1 MASYRFCRTDDIPL
15 LVEAHNRCCMFPG
28 EDQPA
33 LTVELFRRAIHEI
46 NLWSSSCSLAIV
58 DGEPVGVVLAT
69 KRDRATLIHRMGVL
83 PEHRRQGHGRHL
95 LTSLSNKLAILG
107 PPRLEAELPLDRPDL
122 EAFFLACGYQP
133 GESFSDFY
141 LEHPG
146 PVPAGADLAIPVN
159 LDDITGSE
167 AWAPDTPRS
176 WERTLETLANRR
188 DKITGLA
195 VASDTRIEAW
205 LLHFTPPLN
214 GTRQVVAMG
223 AAPGEQARALLAIL
237 MARCAGE
244 AGSGMTIPRVSSGE
258 IDFAL
263 LESWGYR
270 RTRDYRS
277 YAAAPV
283 AG

>member
-1 MASYRFCRTDDIPL
+1 MASYRFCRSDDIPL
-15 LVEAHNRCCMFPG
+15 LVEAHNRCCAVHVDGRP
-28 EDQPA
+28 P
-33 LTVELFRRAIHEI
+33 LTVETFRRAIHEI

-69 KRDRATLIHRMGVL
+69 KRDQATLIHRVGVL
-83 PEHRRQGHGRHL
+83 PAHQRMGHGRHL

-107 PPRLEAELPLDRPDL
+107 PPRLEAELPLDRPDM
-122 EAFFLACGYQP
+122 EEFFMACGYEP
-133 GESFSDFY
+133 GEAFSDFC
-141 LEHPG
+141 LEQAG
-146 PVPAGADLAIPVN
+146 PIPPAAGLAIPIS
-159 LDDITGSE
+159 LDDITGSG
-167 AWAPDTPRS
+167 AWDPDTPRS
-176 WERTLETLANRR
+176 WERTLATLSNR
-188 DKITGLA
+188 KEQISGLA

-205 LLHFTPPLN
+205 LLHFTPRD
-214 GTRQVVAMG
+214 TDRRQVVAMG
-223 AAPGEQARALLAIL
+223 AAPGEQSRSLLAIL

-244 AGSGMTIPRVSSGE
+244 AGTGLTIPRVSPGE

-277 YAAAPV
+277 YAAVPV